1 MKDVFGKAI
10 TDYFNGI
17 NDADISVHSKDFEDD
32 TIPVHYLFRDFS
44 EMPKIEQLALQN
56 TKSSVLDV
64 GCGAGSHA
72 LYLQEQGHDV
82 LAIDTSEGAITTCKR
97 RGVVQ
102 ARQLPFL
109 EVEGTFDTIILLMNG
124 TGIIG
129 SLQEIPAF
137 FDKLKSLLSKNG
149 QVLIDSSD
157 LIYLFDE
164 DDLVQGYYG
173 QMEYKLSYK
182 SIETDWF
189 NWLFL
194 DKDNL
199 NEEAKLHGFNCDI
212 IYEGEHYDY
221 LAKLT
226 VQ

>member
-1 MKDVFGKAI
+1 M
-10 TDYFNGI
+10 
-17 NDADISVHSKDFEDD
+17 
-32 TIPVHYLFRDFS
+32 
-44 EMPKIEQLALQN
+44 
-56 TKSSVLDV
+56 
-64 GCGAGSHA
+64 
-72 LYLQEQGHDV
+72 
-82 LAIDTSEGAITTCKR
+82 
-97 RGVVQ
+97 
-102 ARQLPFL
+102 
-109 EVEGTFDTIILLMNG
+109 
-124 TGIIG
+124 
-129 SLQEIPAF
+129 
-137 FDKLKSLLSKNG
+137 
-149 QVLIDSSD
+149 IDSSD
-157 LIYLFDE
+157 LIYRFDE

-199 NEEAKLHGFNCDI
+199 KEEAKLHGFNCDI